1 MYSSAEAF
9 FFSVGLFGNLLDYFL
24 LLIVVNRAKFSEICA
39 LCSWRT
45 LLSVDD
51 LTEQIINALEKTDTL
66 NNTFVIFSSDNGY
79 HLGMNAGHCFT
90 DR

>member
-24 LLIVVNRAKFSEICA
+24 LLIVVNRAKLSEIFA
-39 LCSWRT
+39 LFSWRT

-66 NNTFVIFSSDNGY
+66 NNTFVVFSSDNGY